1 MDLPSL
7 LMAGS
12 LDTLTSYFSVA
23 FLVIFLPVSVVV
35 YAVIPQKARK
45 YFLLIA
51 SFAFFWLI
59 SGQLIAYLCL
69 IIMGVHYFGLWLDRI
84 QTQKSAALK
93 AVPKEEKKALKKV
106 YLHRSRRVLL
116 FAAVLQSSVVCR
128 RTYDRRSACNQILT
142 VFYNK
147 CKFAVIAFE
156 YSDSV

>member
-93 AVPKEEKKALKKV
+93 AVPKE
-106 YLHRSRRVLL
+106 
-116 FAAVLQSSVVCR
+116 
-128 RTYDRRSACNQILT
+128 
-142 VFYNK
+142 
-147 CKFAVIAFE
+147 
-156 YSDSV
+156 

>member
-35 YAVIPQKARK
+35 YAVIPQRARK

-69 IIMGVHYFGLWLDRI
+69 IIMGVHYFGLWLV
-84 QTQKSAALK
+84 KNSNA
-93 AVPKEEKKALKKV
+93 KKCGAKGC
-106 YLHRSRRVLL
+106 
-116 FAAVLQSSVVCR
+116 A
-128 RTYDRRSACNQILT
+128 
-142 VFYNK
+142 
-147 CKFAVIAFE
+147 
-156 YSDSV
+156 

>member
-51 SFAFFWLI
+51 SLFLLADKR
-59 SGQLIAYLCL
+59 SVDCL
-69 IIMGVHYFGLWLDRI
+69 FMPDNNGR
-84 QTQKSAALK
+84 
-93 AVPKEEKKALKKV
+93 P
-106 YLHRSRRVLL
+106 L
-116 FAAVLQSSVVCR
+116 FRLVA
-128 RTYDRRSACNQILT
+128 
-142 VFYNK
+142 
-147 CKFAVIAFE
+147 
-156 YSDSV
+156 

>member
-23 FLVIFLPVSVVV
+23 FLAIFLPVSVVV

-59 SGQLIAYLCL
+59 SGQLICL
-69 IIMGVHYFGLWLDRI
+69 FMPDNNGC
-84 QTQKSAALK
+84 
-93 AVPKEEKKALKKV
+93 P
-106 YLHRSRRVLL
+106 L
-116 FAAVLQSSVVCR
+116 FRLVA
-128 RTYDRRSACNQILT
+128 
-142 VFYNK
+142 
-147 CKFAVIAFE
+147 
-156 YSDSV
+156 

>member
-93 AVPKEEKKALKKV
+93 AVPKEEKKALKKI

-116 FAAVLQSSVVCR
+116 FAAVL
-128 RTYDRRSACNQILT
+128 YDRRSACNQILT

>member
-35 YAVIPQKARK
+35 YAVIPQRARK

-59 SGQLIAYLCL
+59 SGVDCL
-69 IIMGVHYFGLWLDRI
+69 FMPDNNGR
-84 QTQKSAALK
+84 
-93 AVPKEEKKALKKV
+93 P
-106 YLHRSRRVLL
+106 L
-116 FAAVLQSSVVCR
+116 FRLVA
-128 RTYDRRSACNQILT
+128 
-142 VFYNK
+142 
-147 CKFAVIAFE
+147 
-156 YSDSV
+156 

>member
-23 FLVIFLPVSVVV
+23 FLAIFLPVSVVV

-116 FAAVLQSSVVCR
+116 FAAVLN
-128 RTYDRRSACNQILT
+128 DRRSACNQILT

>member
-23 FLVIFLPVSVVV
+23 FLAIFLPVSVVV

-59 SGQLIAYLCL
+59 SGQRYISTAVAEFCCLPPYL
-69 IIMGVHYFGLWLDRI
+69 
-84 QTQKSAALK
+84 
-93 AVPKEEKKALKKV
+93 
-106 YLHRSRRVLL
+106 
-116 FAAVLQSSVVCR
+116 
-128 RTYDRRSACNQILT
+128 
-142 VFYNK
+142 
-147 CKFAVIAFE
+147 
-156 YSDSV
+156 

>member
-69 IIMGVHYFGLWLDRI
+69 IIMASIISVCGLTGFKR
-84 QTQKSAALK
+84 
-93 AVPKEEKKALKKV
+93 KKV
-106 YLHRSRRVLL
+106 RR
-116 FAAVLQSSVVCR
+116 
-128 RTYDRRSACNQILT
+128 
-142 VFYNK
+142 
-147 CKFAVIAFE
+147 
-156 YSDSV
+156 